1 MAEQGPTKGK
11 IKFKIV
17 SPLFSVVETE
27 VDKVLLALTSG
38 PTLILPRH
46 APLLAAL
53 ATGKSITTSND
64 EETAYFISS
73 GLVEVRRD
81 ICALCAW
88 GIAEKDI
95 KPDEIKTRLNTLK
108 SHLIHSAIEKQI
120 QDDLIH
126 FLENTITKSCWT
138 WFSISSNDIPKNL

>member
-11 IKFKIV
+11 IKFKII
-17 SPLFSVVETE
+17 SPLAPVVETE
-27 VDKVLLALTSG
+27 VDKVLLPLASG

-53 ATGKSITTSND
+53 KIGKVITTNAG
-64 EETAYFISS
+64 ENTTYFVSS

-88 GIAEKDI
+88 GIAEKDV
-95 KPDEIKTRLNTLK
+95 KPDEVQSRLNTLK
-108 SHLIHSAIEKQI
+108 SHPTHSPLEQKITE
-120 QDDLIH
+120 DLIH
-126 FLENTITKSCWT
+126 FLENIIKKS
-138 WFSISSNDIPKNL
+138 SLA